1 MKDDILRILW
11 RVPAGLTLGR
21 HLLRAQLAADS
32 GTVPGEGELNAA
44 LAEMLRDGWVV
55 QTRNRRTGDAQFAL
69 TALGREVFES

>member
-11 RVPAGLTLGR
+11 RVPADLTLSR

-32 GTVPGEGELNAA
+32 GTVPGDGELNAA
-44 LAEMLRDGWVV
+44 LAEMLRDGWLVS
-55 QTRNRRTGDAQFAL
+55 TRNRRTGDEELAL